1 MIITIDGPVA
11 SGKSTI
17 AQILAKK
24 LNFYYISS
32 GLLYRALAY
41 IFLIECGL
49 KESDLI
55 NIPYQ
60 TVKDFFNSKKIVY
73 SYLDPLE
80 TSIIFNNT
88 DITNYLQDKRIEQGA
103 SIIGKN
109 EVVRDAI
116 NEYLK
121 SLADDHNIIV
131 EGRDIG
137 TGMFTHADFKFYL
150 TASLLERTKRWHDD
164 IKRHNQS
171 LSFAESLNLV
181 QARDKRDE
189 KRLKPA
195 PDAII
200 IDNTGLSQEQTLS
213 LILSKLHNQ
222 Q

>member
-17 AQILAKK
+17 AQMIAKK
-24 LNFYYISS
+24 LSFYYISS
-32 GLLYRALAY
+32 GTLYRALAY
-41 IFLIECGL
+41 VFLIECGL
-49 KESDLI
+49 KENDLI
-55 NIPYQ
+55 NISYQ
-60 TVKDFFNSKKIVY
+60 TVKAFFDNQKISY
-73 SYLDPLE
+73 SYNPL
-80 TSIIFNNT
+80 TGITLLFNKIN
-88 DITNYLQDKRIEQGA
+88 ITNYLQDKRIEQGA

-109 EVVRDAI
+109 EVIRDAI

-121 SLADDHNIIV
+121 SLADDHNIVI

-137 TGMFTHADFKFYL
+137 TGIFTNADFKFYL
-150 TASLLERTKRWHDD
+150 TASILERTQRWHDD

-181 QARDKRDE
+181 QQRDKRDE

-213 LILSKLHNQ
+213 LILSKLHKR
-222 Q
+222 